1 MKNSILKKPFFYPS
15 KWGCFCFFQHLAKRE
30 QAYVVLFSI
39 VFSFFLFVPVG
50 SKAQDR
56 VLNGRIFTFD
66 SIPLIGAQVEVKST
80 KQVVS
85 TDTLG
90 NFYVSCNSE
99 DVLKVSAHGFVTQK
113 VKIEP
118 KIKLVIINLKLRPGD
133 KNREIAIGYGYVKDV
148 EKLNAVA
155 NLNNGDVDFSTY
167 SNMYELIRGRFAGVQ
182 IINGEIIIRGQNSI
196 NSSSAALIV
205 VDGVPADY
213 SVLSSIPP
221 VQVKSI
227 NVIKDGSSAI
237 YGSRGANGV
246 VLIETKRGGDN

>member
-1 MKNSILKKPFFYPS
+1 MK
-15 KWGCFCFFQHLAKRE
+15 KRI
-30 QAYVVLFSI
+30 FIPI
-39 VFSFFLFVPVG
+39 VFSIILTISLVG
-50 SKAQDR
+50 NAQERIMSGR
-56 VLNGRIFTFD
+56 VFTFD

-80 KQVVS
+80 KQVVF

-90 NFYVSCNSE
+90 NFYVSCLPD
-99 DVLKVSAHGFVTQK
+99 DVLKVSARGFVKEK
-113 VKIEP
+113 VKLKPSIR
-118 KIKLVIINLKLRPGD
+118 LALINLKLKPGER
-133 KNREIAIGYGYVKDV
+133 NREIAIGYGYVNDA

-155 NLNNGDVDFSTY
+155 NLNSSDMDFSQY

-182 IINGEIIIRGQNSI
+182 VVNGEIIIRGVNSI

-205 VDGVPADY
+205 VDGIPSSN

-221 VQVKSI
+221 IQVKSI

-246 VLIETKRGGDN
+246 VLIETKKGGDD